1 MKGGEYVF
9 QWRTNENSNA
19 SSSLRT
25 HGCISEIREIC
36 VEKLF
41 GKDSTRS
48 IIDLGE

>member
-9 QWRTNENSNA
+9 QWRTSENS

-25 HGCISEIREIC
+25 HGCSSEIREIC